1 MIVENNNNEMIAF
14 AFANQL
20 LIVTQ
25 SLPVAF
31 FVQPPNALA
40 SQMSN

>member
-14 AFANQL
+14 ANQV

-31 FVQPPNALA
+31 FFLVNL
-40 SQMSN
+40 QMR